1 MEGPFRLAP
10 MAERIRILPHTERNR
25 PKCRVDWQDARGVWH
40 TVPKVWT
47 GYLPVFLELWE
58 EIRQQSEQL

>member
-10 MAERIRILPHTERNR
+10 AAQRIRILPHTERNR
-25 PKCRVDWQDARGVWH
+25 PRCRVDWQDSAGNWH
-40 TVPKVWT
+40 TVPRVWA

-58 EIRQQSEQL
+58 AIREQSEQL